1 MCACSV
7 AHEELAALDAVR
19 NTTFFCAYSSCAECF
34 FCACWGCGRACTP
47 ECHRLTADRV
57 HDGHQYSDGM
67 DTAEVLAVVGALLR
81 VGNATYGE
89 LTAGE
94 YAAMVRTSS
103 PCTVCGAT
111 GDVDPVLH
119 ESRFG
124 HEPQSVPAAAGDTPE
139 GER

>member
-1 MCACSV
+1 MPKTASFCCS
-7 AHEELAALDAVR
+7 
-19 NTTFFCAYSSCAECF
+19 YSSCADCF
-34 FCACWGCGRACTP
+34 FCACWGCGGACTP

-124 HEPQSVPAAAGDTPE
+124 HEPQSIPAAAGDTPE
-139 GER
+139 EER